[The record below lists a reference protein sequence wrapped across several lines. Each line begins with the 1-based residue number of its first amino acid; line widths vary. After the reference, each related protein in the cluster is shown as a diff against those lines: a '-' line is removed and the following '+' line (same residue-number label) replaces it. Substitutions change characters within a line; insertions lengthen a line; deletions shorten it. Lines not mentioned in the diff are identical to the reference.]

1 MNKLLQFFADNHGD
15 VLQYVYEHIE
25 MTGIAV
31 GLAVLA
37 GVPLGIAVTK
47 SRHLRMPVLSSI
59 SAIQTVPSLA
69 LLGFMMPLMGILGL
83 PSIGRLPVIVALF
96 LYALLPIVRNTY
108 AGIKEVDPALIE
120 AATGMGMTPQQVLM
134 KVQLPLSIPVI
145 MAGVRT
151 AAVITVGIATLGALI
166 GAGGLGTHIWR
177 GMTTVN
183 PTLILAGAIP
193 ASLLALGLD
202 FGLGRLEKTLSPR
215 GIRPGG

>member
-1 MNKLLQFFADNHGD
+1 MRELLQFFANNHGD
-15 VLQYVYEHIE
+15 ILQYIYEHLE

-37 GVPLGIAVTK
+37 GIPLGIAVTR
-47 SRHLRMPVLSSI
+47 SRHLRMPVMSSI

-69 LLGFMMPLMGILGL
+69 LLGFMMPLMGLLAL

-96 LYALLPIVRNTY
+96 LYALLPIVRNTF

-120 AATGMGMTPQQVLM
+120 AATGMGMTPKQVLIR
-134 KVQLPLSIPVI
+134 VQLPLSIPVI

-151 AAVITVGIATLGALI
+151 ATVITVGIATLGALI

-177 GMTTVN
+177 GMSTVN
-183 PTLILAGAIP
+183 ATLILAGAIP

-202 FGLGRLEKTLSPR
+202 FFLGRLEKVLSPR
-215 GIRPGG
+215 GTKPK